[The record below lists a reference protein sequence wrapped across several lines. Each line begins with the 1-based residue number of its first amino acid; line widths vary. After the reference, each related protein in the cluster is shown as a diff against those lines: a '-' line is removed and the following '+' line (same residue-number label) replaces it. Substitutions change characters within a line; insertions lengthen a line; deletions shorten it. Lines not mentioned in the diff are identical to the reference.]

1 MLRRW
6 ILWALV
12 IIPAPL
18 FAKTPAQWTSQYAA
32 LTQSAGQD
40 DETSRFRRFLDL
52 HWSYL
57 MEESP
62 EAATYTGF
70 KGLNHRWSDLSSEA
84 IARRKGELKR
94 PRAFLQ
100 TLASGRLSEED
111 QLWLELF
118 DWGLRLDEEGKRF
131 PTELMPLS
139 QMNGVQQDIAQS
151 LSIMPG
157 RTVTDFEDMV
167 LRLKTADGLVRET
180 LGLLREGLKRG
191 ITTPRITLRDVP
203 QQILN
208 QMPEDPVKS
217 PLYRRFVDIPATVSE
232 GERDRLRASA
242 LAAITHKVYPAY
254 RELHR
259 FLVTDY
265 LPGSR
270 ESIAC
275 SDLPEGRAWY
285 AHAVRRSTTTEMT
298 PSQIHAIGQGEVK
311 RIRAEMEAI
320 LLKTDFKGT
329 LPEFLIFLRSD
340 KRFFF
345 DTAVGLLAG
354 YRDISKR
361 IDGELPRLFGRLPRL
376 PYGVVPIP
384 SYAEKSQTTA
394 YYQPGAW
401 VFGRPGNFFA
411 NTYALE
417 TRPKWEMEALTLHEA
432 VPGHHLQIS
441 LSQELDGVPDFQKNS
456 ELTVFVEGWGL
467 YAESLGADLGLYQD
481 PYSKFGQLTY
491 EMWRAIRLVVDT
503 GIHSMGWSRQQ
514 AIEFFKINAGKS
526 EHDIVVEVDRYI
538 VWPGQA
544 LAYKIGELKIQELR
558 RRAEAAL
565 GQKFDLRAFHDMI
578 LEKGAL
584 PLEVLE
590 RRLNRW
596 IEARRGV

>member
-12 IIPAPL
+12 IIPYTL
-18 FAKTPAQWTSQYAA
+18 FAKTSAQWTSQYAT
-32 LTQSAGQD
+32 LTQAAGQD

-70 KGLNHRWSDLSSEA
+70 KGLNGRWSDLSSEA

-94 PRAFLQ
+94 PRTFVQ

-111 QLWLELF
+111 RLWLELF
-118 DWGLRLDEEGKRF
+118 DWGLRRDEEGQRF
-131 PTELMPLS
+131 PAELMPLT

-157 RTVTDFEDMV
+157 GTVTDFDDMV
-167 LRLKTADGLVRET
+167 LRLKTAEGLVRET

-191 ITTPRITLRDVP
+191 ITMPRITLRDVP
-203 QQILN
+203 QQVLN
-208 QMPEDPVKS
+208 QMPEDPSKS
-217 PLYRRFVDIPATVSE
+217 PLYRRFIDIPETIPE
-232 GERDRLRASA
+232 GERARLRASA
-242 LAAITHKVYPAY
+242 LADITYKVYPAY

-259 FLVTDY
+259 FLVTEY
-265 LPGSR
+265 VPGAR

-275 SDLPEGRAWY
+275 SDLPEGVAWY

-298 PSQIHAIGQGEVK
+298 PQEIHAIGQGEVK
-311 RIRAEMEAI
+311 RIRAEMDAI
-320 LLKTDFKGT
+320 LLKTGFKGT

-384 SYAEKSQTTA
+384 SYSEKSQTTA
-394 YYQPGAW
+394 YYQPSAW
-401 VFGRPGNFFA
+401 VFRRPGNFFA
-411 NTYALE
+411 NTYALD

-432 VPGHHLQIS
+432 VPGHHLQIA
-441 LSQELDGVPDFQKNS
+441 LSQELDGVPDFQKHS

-467 YAESLGADLGLYQD
+467 YAESLGADLGLYRD

-503 GIHSMGWSRQQ
+503 GIHSIGWSRRQ
-514 AIEFFKINAGKS
+514 AIEFFKINADKS

-538 VWPGQA
+538 VWPRQA

-558 RRAEAAL
+558 RRAEVAL
-565 GQKFDLRAFHDMI
+565 GQKFDLRAFHDAL

-596 IEARRGV
+596 IEARRGT

>member
-1 MLRRW
+1 MLCRW

-12 IIPAPL
+12 IIAAPL

-70 KGLNHRWSDLSSEA
+70 KGLNHRWSDLSPEA

-208 QMPEDPVKS
+208 QMPEDPSKS

-232 GERDRLRASA
+232 GERDRLRVSA

-345 DTAVGLLAG
+345 DTAVGLLGG

-432 VPGHHLQIS
+432 VPGHHLQIA

-565 GQKFDLRAFHDMI
+565 GQKFDLRAFHDVI